1 MTELAVL
8 GAGAG
13 GTAAV
18 VELCSLGHSVRLW
31 NRSSDVLGAIEL
43 NGGVGYEGL
52 LGAGRVAPQIITSN
66 LGKAIHG
73 VACVLV
79 CVPTFAHADI
89 AHALADADIGSI
101 PVVLNPGHT
110 GGALEFCAVFRSR
123 GLAPPP
129 TAELSTLTYIARKT
143 GPERVRITGV
153 AKRVR
158 VACLPGGQSAVAA
171 AMMLY
176 TSAKPARDVL
186 ETSLANVNM
195 VLHPPGA
202 VLGAAWIEAS
212 AGDFRFYVDG
222 VTPGVARVMEA
233 LDEER
238 RAVAA
243 SFGHDLPTLVGEMA
257 AIGTADVS
265 AAASGD
271 FVHAIRG
278 GEVNRNIRAPES
290 LEHRYYLEDF
300 GYGLLPF
307 IVLAEIAGLEV
318 PISASLMRIGA
329 GLVEANLY
337 EGGRTAERMGIAGLD
352 LRGLLSMLR
361 PDAGGSS

>member
-1 MTELAVL
+1 MTKVAVL

-18 VELCSLGHSVRLW
+18 VELTLLGHSLRLW
-31 NRSSDVLGAIEL
+31 NRSPEVLGAIEL
-43 NGGVGYEGL
+43 NGGVGYDGL
-52 LGAGRVAPQIITSN
+52 LGAGRVAPQFITSD
-66 LGKAIHG
+66 LGEAIHG
-73 VACVLV
+73 VDSVLV

-143 GPERVRITGV
+143 GSERVTITGV
-153 AKRVR
+153 AKLVR
-158 VACLPGGQSAVAA
+158 VACLPGGQSAVTTAKT
-171 AMMLY
+171 LY
-176 TSAKPARDVL
+176 KSAKPARDVL
-186 ETSLANVNM
+186 ETSLANVNL

-222 VTPGVARVMEA
+222 VTPGVARVMKA

-238 RAVAA
+238 RAVATR
-243 SFGHDLPTLVGEMA
+243 FGHDLPSLVGEMA
-257 AIGTADVS
+257 AIGTADAS

-271 FVHAIRG
+271 FVDAIRG
-278 GEVNRNIRAPES
+278 GEANRNIRAPDS
-290 LEHRYYLEDF
+290 LGHRYYVEDF

-307 IVLAEIAGLEV
+307 IVLAEIAGVDV
-318 PISASLMRIGA
+318 PIAFSLMRIGA
-329 GLVEANLY
+329 GLVEANLC
-337 EGGRTAERMGIAGLD
+337 EDGRTAERMGIAGLD
-352 LRGLLSMLR
+352 RRGLLAMLR
-361 PDAGGSS
+361 QDADESS